1 MGSQANWKEF
11 TTEETTKERRRG
23 RRARLVLPI
32 EVSGIDEA
40 EEIFCERTFTNDI
53 SEKGC
58 SFHVSHS
65 LEPGDMVAI
74 KLLAGPDPHSPENK
88 PLLFQICWIAHEK
101 YGWMVGVLKLH
112 GENFWPAVFPPDN

>member
-40 EEIFCERTFTNDI
+40 EGISCERTFTNDI

-65 LEPGDMVAI
+65 LEPGDMAAI
-74 KLLAGPDPHSPENK
+74 KVLAGPDPHSHGNK
-88 PLLFQICWIAHEK
+88 HT
-101 YGWMVGVLKLH
+101 M
-112 GENFWPAVFPPDN
+112 FPVSVVAQAT

>member
-40 EEIFCERTFTNDI
+40 EGIFCERTFTNDI

-74 KLLAGPDPHSPENK
+74 KFLAGPDPRSQGK
-88 PLLFQICWIAHEK
+88 STLRLRITCLCQ
-101 YGWMVGVLKLH
+101 
-112 GENFWPAVFPPDN
+112 

>member
-40 EEIFCERTFTNDI
+40 EGIFCERTFTNDI

-74 KLLAGPDPHSPENK
+74 KLLVGWWACSSFTAKTFGPPYFPRTTSQET
-88 PLLFQICWIAHEK
+88 W
-101 YGWMVGVLKLH
+101 WSR
-112 GENFWPAVFPPDN
+112 PAP